1 MPGIIGSSA
10 GMNSTVIGQWMR
22 PPSSR
27 LPIPIATEAHSDAE
41 AISTPVSIRQKR
53 RTCPTAASRAIAG
66 KARIGGSD
74 TAPNPTA
81 ATAAKNPSERMASS
95 VIAIRF

>member
-10 GMNSTVIGQWMR
+10 GMKSTVIGQRMR

-27 LPIPIATEAHSDAE
+27 LPTPMTTEAQSE
-41 AISTPVSIRQKR
+41 ALAMSSPACIRAKR
-53 RTCPTAASRAIAG
+53 NAWPTAASSAMTG
-66 KARIGGSD
+66 KARIGGSEM
-74 TAPNPTA
+74 APKPMA
-81 ATAAKNPSERMASS
+81 AIAAKNPSERRSSS